1 MQTPW
6 YKQFWPWF
14 LIFLPMCAVV
24 GSFVT
29 LGIFTKNSID
39 LVSEDYYKEGKGI
52 NVDLTRIHVAKG
64 FKLNAT
70 VASSEQG
77 VVIHLDKGKLDL
89 YPALSVS
96 FTHRTLPD
104 RDFTQTVSSDANGN
118 YRIRLDSEL
127 QGPWFIKL
135 EPHNKE
141 WQIQG
146 KVSFPTTTPTV
157 LLD

>member
-1 MQTPW
+1 MQKPW

-29 LGIFTKNSID
+29 LGLFTKNSVD
-39 LVSEDYYKEGKGI
+39 LVSENYYQEGKGI
-52 NVDLTRIHVAKG
+52 NVDLTKIHVAKG
-64 FKLNAT
+64 FKLNA
-70 VASSEQG
+70 S
-77 VVIHLDKGKLDL
+77 VVSTPEGITFKLDKGKLPL
-89 YPALSVS
+89 YPALKVK

-104 RDFTQTVSSDANGN
+104 RDFEKTLSSDANGN
-118 YRIRLDSEL
+118 YRLNLDTPL

-135 EPHNKE
+135 EPHNQE
-141 WQIQG
+141 WIIQG
-146 KVSFPTTTPTV
+146 KVTFPTKTPTV

>member
-29 LGIFTKNSID
+29 LGLFTKNSVD

-52 NVDLTRIHVAKG
+52 NVDLTKIHVAKG
-64 FKLNAT
+64 FQLK
-70 VASSEQG
+70 ASVVTTDQG
-77 VVIHLDKGKLDL
+77 ILFALDKGKLPL
-89 YPALSVS
+89 YPALKAT

-104 RDFTQTVSSDANGN
+104 RDFERTISSDANGQ
-118 YRIRLDSEL
+118 YRLNLDTPL

-141 WQIQG
+141 WLIQG
-146 KVSFPTTTPTV
+146 KVSFPTQTPTV

>member
-1 MQTPW
+1 MQQLW

-14 LIFLPMCAVV
+14 LIFLPLCAVV

-29 LGIFTKNSID
+29 LGVFSHNSVD
-39 LVSEDYYKEGKGI
+39 LVSENYYKEGKGI
-52 NVDLTRIHVAKG
+52 NVDLTKIHVAKG

-70 VASSEQG
+70 VMSTPKG
-77 VVIHLDKGKLDL
+77 LVFKLDKGTLPL
-89 YPALSVS
+89 YPALKVT

-104 RDFTQTVSSDANGN
+104 RDFESTITSDVTGN
-118 YRIRLDSEL
+118 YRLNLETQL

-141 WQIQG
+141 WLIQG
-146 KVSFPTTTPTV
+146 KVAFPTTAPIT

>member
-1 MQTPW
+1 MQQPW

-14 LIFLPMCAVV
+14 LIFLPMCAVT

-29 LGIFTKNSID
+29 LGLFTKNSVE
-39 LVSEDYYKEGKGI
+39 LGCEHYYKEGKGI

-64 FKLNAT
+64 FKLNASVVST
-70 VASSEQG
+70 PKG
-77 VVIHLDKGKLDL
+77 VSFKLDKGKLEL
-89 YPALSVS
+89 YPALKVS

-104 RDFTQTVSSDANGN
+104 RDFERTLSSDANGN
-118 YRIRLDSEL
+118 YRLRLDTPL

-141 WQIQG
+141 WIIQG
-146 KVSFPTTTPTV
+146 KVAFPSKAPTV

>member
-14 LIFLPMCAVV
+14 LIFLPMCAVI

-29 LGIFTKNSID
+29 LGVFTKNSVD
-39 LVSEDYYKEGKGI
+39 LVSEDYYKQGKGI
-52 NVDLTRIHVAKG
+52 NVDLSKIHVAKG
-64 FKLNAT
+64 FKLQ
-70 VASSEQG
+70 ASVVSTPQG
-77 VVIHLDKGKLDL
+77 INVSLDKGKLSL
-89 YPALSVS
+89 YPALTIT

-104 RDFTQTVSSDANGN
+104 RDFARTLSSDANGN
-118 YRIRLDSEL
+118 YRFNLPQPI
-127 QGPWFIKL
+127 QGPWFVKV

-141 WQIQG
+141 WLIQG
-146 KVSFPTTTPTV
+146 RVTFPTHTPTV